1 MGAQGVWQALLG
13 NLAIACSLRACV
25 QGKKECVWAFGAA
38 GGAPRKCTYVYNLR
52 DNKALSDCMESESEC
67 VRGCFV
73 YFTKGLVWDG

>member
-1 MGAQGVWQALLG
+1 VSGL
-13 NLAIACSLRACV
+13 
-25 QGKKECVWAFGAA
+25 FGAA